1 MARTVIPVTRLS
13 AKTGVFATGLPIDTL
28 NLMQCRNTGQE
39 VVVLVTGTGSSCT
52 LLFNSVPDPYNRSV
66 PIQVV
71 QGASQIGYY
80 GPFSPPQIWGDGAAN
95 MLIDPSAVSGTAS
108 IAVIA
113 I

>member
-1 MARTVIPVTRLS
+1 MARTVISVTRLS
-13 AKTGVFATGLPIDTL
+13 AKTGVVATAVPIDTL

-39 VVVLVTGTGSSCT
+39 VVVLTTGTGSSCT
-52 LLFNSVPDPYNRSV
+52 LLFNSVADPYNRQGAV
-66 PIQVV
+66 QVV
-71 QGASQIGYY
+71 QGAGQVGYY

-95 MLIDPSAVSGTAS
+95 MLIDPSALSGTAS